1 MTSLYVPEKSLG
13 MFLLEVAGNI
23 YLKLTILFNELGC
36 KSFKESETLNF
47 VIFIPN
53 CTSDYVGTKVII
65 Q

>member
-1 MTSLYVPEKSLG
+1 

-36 KSFKESETLNF
+36 KSFKGVWTLNF

-53 CTSDYVGTKVII
+53 CTSDYVGT
-65 Q
+65 